1 MQWSL
6 WEPFITKNKQIGE
19 SKLSDSTEAEKTCQ
33 NSIQICVKRH
43 EKMVDFISP
52 TCKQEKLLF
61 HAILSVGYV
70 QQTPSSTTPS

>member
-1 MQWSL
+1 MTLQ
-6 WEPFITKNKQIGE
+6 KQR
-19 SKLSDSTEAEKTCQ
+19 KLVRIHSNMCEK
-33 NSIQICVKRH
+33 H